1 MEGAHKN
8 TPVPILPWRCKLRKT
23 GKIIRFSFAFDVFPW
38 GSKQSTL
45 LAQYHISSVWQLSDP
60 TDSPIRWLHCGTRSF
75 RLTMQRFLS
84 FPRHFILPG
93 LVFGVILATSSMS
106 RAQLPMESNAQ
117 QSAGQMAQNVAE
129 LQKVADRWDEAV
141 YQHDQYALELVL
153 APQFIDI
160 SDTGEVA
167 NRDQQISEMMMKDA
181 PRFQLTQKVV
191 SVRMV
196 GDVAVVNGTYQ
207 RLFQGSKLSRTKSKT
222 ESGVFSQVYV
232 RARSSWECMNS
243 QRTIIQEPI
252 VKGKKK
258 AAEESNEK
266 PLNHDLGFH
275 FPGMHHSSDSDS
287 STGANSTTGTTSG
300 SNSTAQP
307 QQ

>member
-1 MEGAHKN
+1 M
-8 TPVPILPWRCKLRKT
+8 
-23 GKIIRFSFAFDVFPW
+23 
-38 GSKQSTL
+38 
-45 LAQYHISSVWQLSDP
+45 
-60 TDSPIRWLHCGTRSF
+60 
-75 RLTMQRFLS
+75 TMQRFLS

-93 LVFGVILATSSMS
+93 LVFGVVLATSSIS
-106 RAQLPMESNAQ
+106 HAQLPMDSNAQ
-117 QSAGQMAQNVAE
+117 QSTQQMALEVAD

-160 SDTGEVA
+160 SDTGDVT
-167 NRDQQISEMMMKDA
+167 NRDQQIAEMMMKDA

-196 GDVAVVNGTYQ
+196 GDVAVVNGTYD
-207 RLFQGSKLSRTKSKT
+207 RVFQGSKLSRTKSKT
-222 ESGVFSQVYV
+222 ERGVFSQVYV
-232 RARSSWECMNS
+232 RARNTWECMNS
-243 QRTIIQEPI
+243 QRTIIQEPTL
-252 VKGKKK
+252 KDKKK
-258 AAEESNEK
+258 SDKESTEK

-287 STGANSTTGTTSG
+287 SSGSSTTPP
-300 SNSTAQP
+300 P

>member
-1 MEGAHKN
+1 
-8 TPVPILPWRCKLRKT
+8 
-23 GKIIRFSFAFDVFPW
+23 
-38 GSKQSTL
+38 
-45 LAQYHISSVWQLSDP
+45 
-60 TDSPIRWLHCGTRSF
+60 
-75 RLTMQRFLS
+75 LTMQRFLS

-93 LVFGVILATSSMS
+93 LVFGVILATSSIS
-106 RAQLPMESNAQ
+106 RAQLPMESNPQ
-117 QSAGQMAQNVAE
+117 RSAGQMAQQVAD

-153 APQFIDI
+153 APEYIDI
-160 SDTGEVA
+160 SDTGNVT

-196 GDVAVVNGTYQ
+196 GDVVVVNGTYD
-207 RLFQGSKLSRTKSKT
+207 RVFQGSKLSRTKSKT
-222 ESGVFSQVYV
+222 ERGVFSQVYV
-232 RARSSWECMNS
+232 RARNTWECVNS
-243 QRTIIQEPI
+243 QRTIIQEPM

-258 AAEESNEK
+258 SAKDTTEK

-275 FPGMHHSSDSDS
+275 FPGLHHSSDS
-287 STGANSTTGTTSG
+287 G
-300 SNSTAQP
+300 SQP

>member
-1 MEGAHKN
+1 M
-8 TPVPILPWRCKLRKT
+8 R
-23 GKIIRFSFAFDVFPW
+23 
-38 GSKQSTL
+38 
-45 LAQYHISSVWQLSDP
+45 
-60 TDSPIRWLHCGTRSF
+60 
-75 RLTMQRFLS
+75 RFLS
-84 FPRHFILPG
+84 FSRHLILPG
-93 LVFGVILATSSMS
+93 LVFGVILATCSVS
-106 RAQLPMESNAQ
+106 RAQLPMDSGAQ

-160 SDTGEVA
+160 SDTGDVT

-181 PRFQLTQKVV
+181 PHFQLTQKVV
-191 SVRMV
+191 SVRMA
-196 GDVAVVNGTYQ
+196 GDVAVVNGTYD
-207 RLFQGSKLSRTKSKT
+207 RVFQGSKLSRTKSKT

-232 RARSSWECMNS
+232 RARNTWECINS
-243 QRTIIQEPI
+243 QRTIIQGTA

-258 AAEESNEK
+258 SGNDTTEK

-275 FPGMHHSSDSDS
+275 FPGVHHSSDSDS
-287 STGANSTTGTTSG
+287 SSG
-300 SNSTAQP
+300 SNSTSQP

>member
-1 MEGAHKN
+1 
-8 TPVPILPWRCKLRKT
+8 
-23 GKIIRFSFAFDVFPW
+23 
-38 GSKQSTL
+38 
-45 LAQYHISSVWQLSDP
+45 
-60 TDSPIRWLHCGTRSF
+60 
-75 RLTMQRFLS
+75 LTMQRFLS

-93 LVFGVILATSSMS
+93 LVFGVILATSSIS
-106 RAQLPMESNAQ
+106 RAQLPMESNPQ
-117 QSAGQMAQNVAE
+117 QSAGQMAQQVAD

-153 APQFIDI
+153 APEYIDI
-160 SDTGEVA
+160 SDTGNVT

-196 GDVAVVNGTYQ
+196 GDVVVVNGTYD
-207 RLFQGSKLSRTKSKT
+207 RVFQGSKLSRTKSKT
-222 ESGVFSQVYV
+222 ERGVFSQVYV
-232 RARSSWECMNS
+232 RARNTWECVNS
-243 QRTIIQEPI
+243 QRTIIQEPM

-258 AAEESNEK
+258 SAKDTTEK

-275 FPGMHHSSDSDS
+275 FPGLHHSSDS
-287 STGANSTTGTTSG
+287 G
-300 SNSTAQP
+300 SQP

>member
-1 MEGAHKN
+1 
-8 TPVPILPWRCKLRKT
+8 
-23 GKIIRFSFAFDVFPW
+23 
-38 GSKQSTL
+38 
-45 LAQYHISSVWQLSDP
+45 
-60 TDSPIRWLHCGTRSF
+60 
-75 RLTMQRFLS
+75 MQRFLT

-93 LVFGVILATSSMS
+93 LVFGVILATSSIS
-106 RAQLPMESNAQ
+106 RAQLPMESNSQ
-117 QSAGQMAQNVAE
+117 QSVGQMAQQVAE
-129 LQKVADRWDEAV
+129 MQKVADRWDEAV

-153 APQFIDI
+153 APQYIDI
-160 SDTGEVA
+160 SDTGDVT

-196 GDVAVVNGTYQ
+196 GDVAVVNGTYD
-207 RLFQGSKLSRTKSKT
+207 RVFQGSKLSRTKSKT
-222 ESGVFSQVYV
+222 ERGVFSQVYV
-232 RARSSWECMNS
+232 RARNTWQCINS

-252 VKGKKK
+252 LKGKKK
-258 AAEESNEK
+258 AADESTAK

-275 FPGMHHSSDSDS
+275 LPGMHHSDSDS
-287 STGANSTTGTTSG
+287 SSGSTAAPGTTPASTSGTTSG

>member
-1 MEGAHKN
+1 M
-8 TPVPILPWRCKLRKT
+8 
-23 GKIIRFSFAFDVFPW
+23 
-38 GSKQSTL
+38 
-45 LAQYHISSVWQLSDP
+45 
-60 TDSPIRWLHCGTRSF
+60 
-75 RLTMQRFLS
+75 TMQRFLP
-84 FPRHFILPG
+84 FPRKSIFSG
-93 LVFGVILATSSMS
+93 LVFCVILASSSIS
-106 RAQLPMESNAQ
+106 RAQLPMDSGAQ
-117 QSAGQMAQNVAE
+117 QSAAQMSQNVAE

-160 SDTGEVA
+160 SDTGEVT

-196 GDVAVVNGTYQ
+196 GDVAVVNGTYE

-222 ESGVFSQVYV
+222 ERGVFSQVYV
-232 RARSSWECMNS
+232 RARNTWECINS
-243 QRTIIQEPI
+243 QRTIVQPTL

-258 AAEESNEK
+258 SASDTTEK
-266 PLNHDLGFH
+266 PLKHDLGFH
-275 FPGMHHSSDSDS
+275 FPGMHHGSDSDS
-287 STGANSTTGTTSG
+287 SSGSTSTSG
-300 SNSTAQP
+300 TGSGSGSTAQP